1 MEKLNFSISLSSTF
15 KTQKSSNVIIAI
27 LKETAAHEKRVALI
41 PKTISKLKDQGI
53 DVWLETQAGQAS
65 NYPDSTYEEV
75 GAEIISDRSKILKE
89 ADILISIQTPPRED
103 LEQIEEGG
111 ILICL
116 LWALQNEDTVEFLKE
131 KGITALGMD
140 AIPRISRAQSMDVL
154 SSMSSLSGYKTVLI
168 GANELDRYMPM
179 MMTAAGTIAPA
190 RVLVL
195 GAGVAGLQAI
205 ATAKRLGA
213 RVEAFDI
220 RPAVKEQVESLGA
233 NFVEVPDLEEDAE
246 TEGGYAKEL
255 AEDQQER
262 QRQVIHEH
270 AKKSDIIITT
280 ALIPGKPAPLLVTK
294 EMVHDMH
301 PGAVVV
307 DLAAEQGGNCELTEA
322 GEMKVVNDVKIVG
335 PLNVPS
341 MLAYHASQLYSKNM
355 QALLDHLIKDGKAE
369 FDFDDEIT
377 LKTTITHQGDIISP
391 MLKKESTE
399 ES

>member
-1 MEKLNFSISLSSTF
+1 
-15 KTQKSSNVIIAI
+15 VIIAI
-27 LKETAAHEKRVALI
+27 LKETAEHEKRVALI
-41 PKTISKLKDQGI
+41 PDTISKLTEKEL
-53 DVWLETQAGQAS
+53 DVWVETQAGHAS
-65 NYPDSTYEEV
+65 NYPDSAYEEA
-75 GAEIISDRSKILKE
+75 GAKIITDRSQLLTE
-89 ADILISIQTPPRED
+89 SDIVISIQTPPKED
-103 LEQIEEGG
+103 LEQMGSG
-111 ILICL
+111 SILICL
-116 LWALQNEDTVEFLKE
+116 LWALQNEDTVEFLK
-131 KGITALGMD
+131 KNNITALGMD
-140 AIPRISRAQSMDVL
+140 AIPRISRAQNMDVL
-154 SSMSSLSGYKTVLI
+154 SSMSSLSGYKTVLM

-190 RVLVL
+190 KVLVL

-213 RVEAFDI
+213 KVEAFDI

-233 NFVEVPDLEEDAE
+233 TFVEVPDLEDDAE

-270 AKKSDIIITT
+270 AKKSDIIVTT
-280 ALIPGKPAPLLVTK
+280 ALIPGKPAPLLITK
-294 EMVHDMH
+294 EMVDDMH

-322 GEMKVVNDVKIVG
+322 GEMKVVNEVKIIG

-355 QALLDHLIKDGKAE
+355 LALLKHLLKDGEPE
-369 FDFDDEIT
+369 FDFEDEIT
-377 LKTTITHQGDIISP
+377 LKTTITHQGEIISP
-391 MLKKESTE
+391 MLKEESTE